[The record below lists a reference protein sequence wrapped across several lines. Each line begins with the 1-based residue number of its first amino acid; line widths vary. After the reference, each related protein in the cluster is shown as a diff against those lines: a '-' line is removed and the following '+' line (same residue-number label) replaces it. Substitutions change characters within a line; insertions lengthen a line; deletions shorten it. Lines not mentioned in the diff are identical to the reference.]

1 MRSLV
6 VALAAFCA
14 SITAV
19 AQDYPSNTVR
29 IVISFP
35 AGGSTDL
42 LARALADDLQKRLKQ
57 SVIVENRPGGNGV
70 IAADAVARAAPDG
83 YTLFMAVDSVLS
95 LNPLLYP
102 KLSYNPD
109 KDFAPISLVATQP
122 FFIVAGP
129 HSPVRSFDEMIA
141 YARANPGKLT
151 YGSSAILQTLIGE
164 KLKLEKKID
173 MLNVPFK
180 GSPPMLQALL
190 SGDIDLAITAV
201 VPYATYVPQ
210 GKLFPIVT
218 SGHRR
223 EALLPSTPVVG
234 EVGLRGW
241 EFGNWSALY
250 APAKTP
256 QPIIDRLNAEV
267 RNATR
272 DKALNDRLQTS
283 GIYPEAS
290 SPEEL
295 RNLLRIDMDRWAE
308 VIKASGF
315 KVQ

>member
-1 MRSLV
+1 
-6 VALAAFCA
+6 
-14 SITAV
+14 
-19 AQDYPSNTVR
+19 
-29 IVISFP
+29 
-35 AGGSTDL
+35 
-42 LARALADDLQKRLKQ
+42 
-57 SVIVENRPGGNGV
+57 
-70 IAADAVARAAPDG
+70 
-83 YTLFMAVDSVLS
+83 
-95 LNPLLYP
+95 
-102 KLSYNPD
+102 
-109 KDFAPISLVATQP
+109 
-122 FFIVAGP
+122 
-129 HSPVRSFDEMIA
+129 MIA

-223 EALLPSTPVVG
+223 EALLPSTPVVR
-234 EVGLRGW
+234 EVGLQGW

-256 QPIIDRLNAEV
+256 QPIIDKLNAEV
-267 RNATR
+267 RSATR

-295 RNLLRIDMDRWAE
+295 RNLLRIDMERWAE